1 MQQLLRTICFFA
13 MLLPFVTK
21 AQQTNFTVTV
31 IGTAIFFPEN
41 VILKYH
47 PGVDGKVTYDT
58 MAYRDTCVF
67 EGKVDN
73 PALASIIVTRKDKVF
88 NGINFK
94 DHPEEF
100 DFFLSNAAVT
110 ITLAQKP
117 WKSKIGGG
125 QLQKDFDSLTSTEE
139 KWKMQFYMRHKK
151 LSDEAEGNDSLALV
165 YHEKLDSLERK
176 ISEGLYLNYVTS
188 NPSSELALLVLE
200 KSLAEG
206 IQNPDLFQKTFDL
219 LPDSQRNS
227 PKGKELEQKI
237 RTARAS
243 LPGQP
248 ALDFTSKDN
257 NNKSISL
264 SSFKG
269 KYVLLDFWASWCGP
283 CRKEFPYIKEAY
295 AQYKSKG
302 LVVVGYSLDTEEDRD
317 KWLAVIKK
325 DGLTWTNVS
334 DLKGFEGEQVD
345 HYGIDAIPF
354 NLLID
359 PQGKIIAKNLRGP
372 GLEEELKKVLK

>member
-1 MQQLLRTICFFA
+1 
-13 MLLPFVTK
+13 
-21 AQQTNFTVTV
+21 VTV

-47 PGVDGKVTYDT
+47 PGLDGKATYDT
-58 MAYRDTCVF
+58 LTYSDTCVF
-67 EGKVDN
+67 TGNVDN
-73 PALASIIVTRKDKVF
+73 PALASIIVTHKDKVF

-94 DHPEEF
+94 DHTEEF

-110 ITLAQKP
+110 ITLAQRP

-125 QLQKDFDSLTSTEE
+125 QLQKDFDSLTSSED
-139 KWKMQFYMRHKK
+139 KWKMQFYMSHKK

-165 YHEKLDSLERK
+165 YQQKRDSLERK
-176 ISEGLYLNYVTS
+176 ISEVLYLNYVTS
-188 NPSSELALLVLE
+188 NPSSELALLVFE
-200 KSLAEG
+200 KSLAEE
-206 IQNPDLFQKTFDL
+206 IQNPDLFQKTFAL
-219 LPDSQRNS
+219 LPESQRNS
-227 PKGKELEQKI
+227 AKGKELAQKI
-237 RTARAS
+237 RAAHTS

-248 ALDFTSKDN
+248 ALDFTSKDK
-257 NNKSISL
+257 NNKTIML

-283 CRKEFPYIKEAY
+283 CRREFPYIKEAY
-295 AQYKSKG
+295 AKYKSKG

-317 KWLAVIKK
+317 KWLEAIKK
-325 DGLTWTNVS
+325 DGLTWFNVS
-334 DLKGFEGEQVD
+334 DLKGFDGEQVD
-345 HYGIDAIPF
+345 HYGINAIPF

-372 GLEEELKKVLK
+372 ALEEELKKILK